1 MTVADRA
8 ASRVIGRYAIHEE
21 IASGGMAT
29 VYLGRLD
36 GTGGFS
42 RNVAI
47 KRLHAHL
54 ARDPEFVRMFLDEAR
69 IAARIRHPNVVP
81 VLDVV
86 NTGDEILLVM
96 EYVAGE
102 SLARLTRGAAERGE
116 RMPVAIAAAVVVGV
130 LRGLHAAHEATDEQ
144 GQPLCIVHRD
154 VSPQNIIV
162 GRDGA
167 AHLLDFGVAKAAG
180 QLQTSRNGRI
190 KGKVSYMPPEQAR
203 GAEVTRAVDVYA
215 AGVILWEL
223 LTGERLFPG
232 DNEGIVLERVLFG
245 EVAAP
250 SQKSGPPELDEVVM
264 RAISRD
270 PLERFPTAREMARAI
285 EAAVSVA
292 GTSEVGEWLES
303 HGPPPRAPSLP
314 GVGAV
319 EAPQGGDAG
328 SGVRPASAT
337 SGPSRGSAT
346 RPWSRIAMATLVVA
360 VASGV
365 ALLAV
370 RRMERGLPSSSTPAT
385 VTAAP
390 PVAPPPSVS
399 AVVPPPAEAASS
411 SSPVMPAP
419 RPAVRPAASPPA
431 RSGRDGCNPPYTVG
445 SDGVKQYKVQCL

>member
-86 NTGDEILLVM
+86 NTGDEIFLVM

-203 GAEVTRAVDVYA
+203 GAEVTRVVDVYA

-232 DNEGIVLERVLFG
+232 DNEAIVLERVLFG

-250 SQKSGPPELDEVVM
+250 SHKAGPPELDEVVM

-292 GTSEVGEWLES
+292 GTSEVSEWLES

-314 GVGAV
+314 GVVAA
-319 EAPQGGDAG
+319 EAPHGGDAG

-337 SGPSRGSAT
+337 SGQSRGSAT
-346 RPWSRIAMATLVVA
+346 RPWPRIAMATLVVA

-370 RRMERGLPSSSTPAT
+370 RRMERGLPSPIAPAT

-390 PVAPPPSVS
+390 SVAPPPSVS
-399 AVVPPPAEAASS
+399 AVVPPPAEAAASS

-419 RPAVRPAASPPA
+419 RPAVRPAASPTAEAGAMGATRPT
-431 RSGRDGCNPPYTVG
+431 RSVPTV
-445 SDGVKQYKVQCL
+445 

>member
-1 MTVADRA
+1 VVTVADRA

-54 ARDPEFVRMFLDEAR
+54 AKDPEFVRMFLDEAR

-86 NTGDEILLVM
+86 NTGDEIFLVM

-102 SLARLTRGAAERGE
+102 SLARLARGAAERGE

-250 SQKSGPPELDEVVM
+250 SHKAGPAELDEVVM

-270 PLERFPTAREMARAI
+270 PLERFPTAREMARAV

-292 GTSEVGEWLES
+292 GTSEVSEWLES
-303 HGPPPRAPSLP
+303 HSPPPRAPSLP
-314 GVGAV
+314 GVVAV
-319 EAPQGGDAG
+319 EAPQGGDPG

-337 SGPSRGSAT
+337 SVQSRSSPA
-346 RPWSRIAMATLVVA
+346 RPWSQIAVATLVVA
-360 VASGV
+360 LASGV

-370 RRMERGLPSSSTPAT
+370 HRIARGVPSPITPAT

-390 PVAPPPSVS
+390 SAPPPPSVS
-399 AVVPPPAEAASS
+399 VIVPPPAEAAASS
-411 SSPVMPAP
+411 SSPAMPAP
-419 RPAVRPAASPPA
+419 RPTVRPAA
-431 RSGRDGCNPPYTVG
+431 RSGREGCNPPYTVG